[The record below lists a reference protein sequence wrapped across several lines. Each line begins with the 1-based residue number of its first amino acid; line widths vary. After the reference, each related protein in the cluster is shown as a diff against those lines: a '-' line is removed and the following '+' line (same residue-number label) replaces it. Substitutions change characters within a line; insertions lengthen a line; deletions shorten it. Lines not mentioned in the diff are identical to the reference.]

1 LHILFYV
8 LFYELRGVLE
18 DQSMQELAAWLELKG
33 GLLNFSS
40 LLVFFSYS
48 LGAYLVLYYYYPKS
62 ILKVIIGLI
71 TVMLS
76 VVALRYL
83 IEEIVFLHLFG
94 FDNYNDNM
102 TTLNY
107 TLGNLFYAFLHTSLG
122 CVFFFIQYSLFKEKQ
137 AQQLLVENKKTELA
151 YLRSQVN
158 PHFLFNTLNNI
169 YSLVYQKSDKA
180 LPALEKLT
188 SMLRYSLY
196 EGEEKIGLEKEINSI
211 ENFIILEEMR
221 YDYPLNIDFIIEGSL
236 SNISIPP
243 FLLLPLV
250 ENAFKHGDL
259 KAPLKIKLQVSNKQL
274 IFQVFNQIKIK
285 QKDKVGG
292 IGLENI
298 KKRLELI
305 YGDDHQFTINQN
317 ESIFNVQLTINT

>member
-1 LHILFYV
+1 
-8 LFYELRGVLE
+8 
-18 DQSMQELAAWLELKG
+18 
-33 GLLNFSS
+33 
-40 LLVFFSYS
+40 
-48 LGAYLVLYYYYPKS
+48 
-62 ILKVIIGLI
+62 
-71 TVMLS
+71 
-76 VVALRYL
+76 
-83 IEEIVFLHLFG
+83 
-94 FDNYNDNM
+94 
-102 TTLNY
+102 
-107 TLGNLFYAFLHTSLG
+107 
-122 CVFFFIQYSLFKEKQ
+122 
-137 AQQLLVENKKTELA
+137 
-151 YLRSQVN
+151 
-158 PHFLFNTLNNI
+158 
-169 YSLVYQKSDKA
+169 
-180 LPALEKLT
+180 
-188 SMLRYSLY
+188 
-196 EGEEKIGLEKEINSI
+196 
-211 ENFIILEEMR
+211 MR